1 MKIKLIIASILLLGT
16 IHANGQQ
23 GLKFGHVDTQ
33 DVFQSL
39 PEMATVEKTIEEEYK
54 KQEAQLTSLQEQLKA
69 KQDDY
74 VKVAKN
80 LAPDVR
86 AQREAELQQ
95 FNQRIQSFY
104 TLAQQQL
111 QAKQQELQA
120 PLVKKVEAAI
130 IAVGD
135 EQGFMYIFE
144 KEAGLTVY
152 LSAKS
157 IDATPLVKT
166 KLGIV
171 AK

>member
-23 GLKFGHVDTQ
+23 GFKFGHVDTQ

-135 EQGFMYIFE
+135 EQGFLYIFE
-144 KEAGLTVY
+144 KESGLTVY
-152 LSAKS
+152 LSTKS
-157 IDATPLVKT
+157 IDATPLVKA